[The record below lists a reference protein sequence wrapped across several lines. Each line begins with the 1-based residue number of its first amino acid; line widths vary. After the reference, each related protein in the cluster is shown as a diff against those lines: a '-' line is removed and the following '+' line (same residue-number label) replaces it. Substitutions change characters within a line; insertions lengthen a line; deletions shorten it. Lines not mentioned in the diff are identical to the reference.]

1 MTFSHQK
8 MMINI
13 MKHSFCGLLLVIYFP
28 VPWICA
34 WMVFDVNSNII
45 LKVRV
50 IYIFQHCTD
59 SQLNNLRAQ
68 RLIKLYVCEE
78 LQMF

>member
-50 IYIFQHCTD
+50 IYIFQHCT
-59 SQLNNLRAQ
+59 LRAKQ
-68 RLIKLYVCEE
+68 SESSKIDKIIC
-78 LQMF
+78 M